1 MQNSLCSFTFDTLFC
16 TIIILGRSA
25 EVAGNTYAGRIL
37 YKCILISFLL
47 SIRYIEHLGLAG
59 GVGTTRGV
67 PKKHSGYKYFVN
79 YVASLLWKIFVF
91 CSTLVAG
98 ICEKG
103 TENIGFEE
111 NHDAKKDEFT
121 LDWNDT
127 AKAVSSSDVNC
138 TLGF

>member
-1 MQNSLCSFTFDTLFC
+1 MQTSICSFTFDTLFC

-25 EVAGNTYAGRIL
+25 EVVGNTYAGRIL

-47 SIRYIEHLGLAG
+47 SIRYFEQLGLAG

-79 YVASLLWKIFVF
+79 YFASLLWKNFVF

-111 NHDAKKDEFT
+111 NHNAKRT
-121 LDWNDT
+121 
-127 AKAVSSSDVNC
+127 SSP
-138 TLGF
+138 LIGLIQL